1 MTAPLTERSTSGM
14 SEYQFT
20 ARQAVRAMRSS
31 VVGRCGMAHLKVTYD
46 EAANAAYI
54 YLKPGAEGARV
65 ARMYACDPIEV
76 DGMINLDFDAS
87 GRLVGVEVLAART
100 KLSPELLAMAEDITE
115 SMQTEE

>member
-1 MTAPLTERSTSGM
+1 
-14 SEYQFT
+14 
-20 ARQAVRAMRSS
+20 MRSI
-31 VVGRCGMAHLKVTYD
+31 VVGRCGRARLKVTYD

-76 DGMINLDFDAS
+76 DGLINLDFDGS
-87 GRLVGVEVLAART
+87 GCLIGVEVLAART

-115 SMQTEE
+115 PIQT